1 MDYNGPKTSVNN
13 LMQLP
18 SSGIGMDGSSVSSV
32 SRSGGTDEE
41 KVKILAKEFEAVLL
55 GQMLKTMR
63 STVDDSGFI
72 KKGPGEE
79 LFTEMLDEEFARQMA
94 YSNSRG
100 LASSLVEQLL
110 ATSAHEKDGESGLG
124 DIVTGENSSE
134 GKPSKAR

>member
-1 MDYNGPKTSVNN
+1 MDYNGPKTGLN
-13 LMQLP
+13 LP
-18 SSGIGMDGSSVSSV
+18 ASGIGMDGSSVFSV
-32 SRSGGTDEE
+32 SRSGGTNEE
-41 KVKILAKEFEAVLL
+41 KVKTLAKEFEAVLL

-63 STVDDSGFI
+63 STIDDSGFI

-110 ATSAHEKDGESGLG
+110 ATSAHGKTSEVEAGHIST
-124 DIVTGENSSE
+124 DINKPE
-134 GKPSKAR
+134 GKVSKAR